1 LNCPKITILLA
12 EDHKIVRKGIKTL
25 LELEDDIIVVGEAE
39 NGNEVVVMAKKLKPN
54 IIIMDIALPLM
65 NGIEASRE
73 IIKINPEQKILI
85 LSAHADDGYIEKVI
99 ELGLS
104 GFLVKQ
110 CLPDFLIE
118 TLHNISNGK
127 KYFSPSIL
135 KRTQELLE
143 RHMDIRGKLCLTK
156 PCSLTHREVQV
167 IQLIAE
173 GEGNKQIAHGLDI
186 SIKTVEKHRQ
196 NLMKKLSIHDTAG
209 LTRYAISEGIIEN
222 SKQKT
227 IL

>member
-1 LNCPKITILLA
+1 LNHPKLTILLV
-12 EDHKIVRKGIKTL
+12 EDHQIVRKGIKAL
-25 LELEDDIIVVGEAE
+25 LELEEDIIIVGEAE
-39 NGNEVVVMAKKLKPN
+39 NGNEAVVMAKKMKPD

-65 NGIEASRE
+65 NGIEASRQ
-73 IIKINPEQKILI
+73 IIKINPDQKILI
-85 LSAHADDGYIEKVI
+85 LSAHADDGYIEKAI

-110 CLPDFLIE
+110 CLPAFLIE
-118 TLHNISNGK
+118 TLHHISNGE

-135 KRTQELLE
+135 KRTQELSE
-143 RHMDIRGKLCLTK
+143 KHMDIRGRLCLKK

-167 IQLIAE
+167 LQLIAE

-209 LTRYAISEGIIEN
+209 LTRYAISEGVIEN

-227 IL
+227 TL